1 MSIHVQARVEEFA
14 RNALPLHQV
23 LYRQA
28 ISLIQVP
35 ESAEDLVQ
43 ETFLRAF
50 RRFDT
55 FRQSTN
61 LHAWMA
67 RILFNLFVN
76 HYRRKRNEGSHVE
89 LELAQPFLGKND
101 KPSSDVER
109 ESPVRMMQD
118 ERFLQSLEGPVK
130 RELEGLDAK
139 FREVLLMNTVGGES
153 YEQIAGKLGIPIGTV
168 MSRLHRAKSTLRA
181 RLPLQA
187 GFAP

>member
-1 MSIHVQARVEEFA
+1 MSIHAQARVEEFA
-14 RNALPLHQV
+14 RFALPLREV

-35 ESAEDLVQ
+35 EGAEDLVQ

-55 FRQSTN
+55 FRPSTN
-61 LHAWMA
+61 LHAWMS

-76 HYRRKRNEGSHVE
+76 HYRRQRNEGGHVE
-89 LELAQPFLGKND
+89 LELVQPFLGRHD
-101 KPSSDVER
+101 KPSNDVEH
-109 ESPVRMMQD
+109 ESPDRMMQD

-139 FREVLLMNTVGGES
+139 FREVLLRSTVGGES
-153 YEQIAGKLGIPIGTV
+153 YEQIARKLNIPIGTV
-168 MSRLHRAKSTLRA
+168 MSRLHRAKSTLRTRLQLEA
-181 RLPLQA
+181 RCA
-187 GFAP
+187 